1 MKRLIFLLFFCITN
15 IVSAQENKDLDH
27 DGIPDSVDFDA
38 DKLKIVC
45 KLSSLHFKPVYSKEI
60 ETSGDFAGVR
70 YTKNGFEFYI
80 SLMRAGYAAQ
90 FRYESKDKTIRLIGM
105 SRYEFGPA
113 NNDGSGESSVNL
125 LTNNYIGEWN
135 YYDLDKSRLIK
146 MPTIKT
152 KMTFKKTFLTGF
164 DESIL
169 YDFGSQCSELYLAK
183 KEKMIHDS
191 NQIRSH
197 KK

>member
-1 MKRLIFLLFFCITN
+1 MKRLVFLLFFSITN
-15 IVSAQENKDLDH
+15 IISAQEKDLDQ
-27 DGIPDSVDFDA
+27 DGIPDSVDFDTQ
-38 DKLKIVC
+38 KLKIIC
-45 KLSSLHFKPVYSKEI
+45 KLSSLDFKPIYSKEI
-60 ETSGDFAGVR
+60 ETSGDFTGVS

-80 SLMRAGYAAQ
+80 DFMRAGYSAQ
-90 FRYESKDKTIRLIGM
+90 FRYEPKDKTIRLIGM

-125 LTNNYIGEWN
+125 LTDDYIGEWN

-146 MPTIKT
+146 MPTIIT
-152 KMTFKKTFLTGF
+152 KLTFKKTFLIDF
-164 DESIL
+164 DESVL
-169 YDFGSQCSELYLAK
+169 YDFGSRCSELYLAK
-183 KEKMIHDS
+183 KEKLIHS

>member
-1 MKRLIFLLFFCITN
+1 MKRLVFLLFFSITN
-15 IVSAQENKDLDH
+15 IISAQENDLDQ
-27 DGIPDSVDFDA
+27 DGIPDSVDFDTQ
-38 DKLKIVC
+38 KLKIIC
-45 KLSSLHFKPVYSKEI
+45 KLSSLDFKPIYSKEI
-60 ETSGDFAGVR
+60 ETSGDFTGVS

-80 SLMRAGYAAQ
+80 DFMRAGYSAQ
-90 FRYESKDKTIRLIGM
+90 FRYEPKDKTIRLIGM

-125 LTNNYIGEWN
+125 LTDDYIGEWN

-146 MPTIKT
+146 MPTIIT
-152 KMTFKKTFLTGF
+152 KLTFKKTFLIDF
-164 DESIL
+164 DESVL
-169 YDFGSQCSELYLAK
+169 YDFGSRCSELYLAK
-183 KEKMIHDS
+183 KEKLIHS

>member
-1 MKRLIFLLFFCITN
+1 MKRLVFLLFYSITN
-15 IVSAQENKDLDH
+15 IISAQEKDLDQ
-27 DGIPDSVDFDA
+27 DGIPDSVYFDTQ
-38 DKLKIVC
+38 KLKIIC
-45 KLSSLHFKPVYSKEI
+45 KLSSLDFKPIYSKEI
-60 ETSGDFAGVR
+60 ETSGDFTGVS

-80 SLMRAGYAAQ
+80 DFMRAGYSAQ
-90 FRYESKDKTIRLIGM
+90 FRYEPKDKTIRLIGM

-125 LTNNYIGEWN
+125 LTDDYIGEWN

-146 MPTIKT
+146 MPTIIT
-152 KMTFKKTFLTGF
+152 KLTFKKTFLIDF
-164 DESIL
+164 DESVI
-169 YDFGSQCSELYLAK
+169 YDFGSRCSEFYLAK
-183 KEKMIHDS
+183 KEKLIHS

>member
-1 MKRLIFLLFFCITN
+1 MKRLVFLLFFSITN
-15 IVSAQENKDLDH
+15 IISAQEKDLDL
-27 DGIPDSVDFDA
+27 DGVPDSVDFDTQ
-38 DKLKIVC
+38 KLKIIC
-45 KLSSLHFKPVYSKEI
+45 KLSSLDFKPIYSKEI
-60 ETSGDFAGVR
+60 ETSGDFTGVS

-80 SLMRAGYAAQ
+80 GFMRAGYSAQ
-90 FRYESKDKTIRLIGM
+90 FRYEPKDKTIRLIGM

-125 LTNNYIGEWN
+125 LTDDYIGEWN

-146 MPTIKT
+146 MPTIIT
-152 KMTFKKTFLTGF
+152 KLTFKKTFLIDF
-164 DESIL
+164 DESVL
-169 YDFGSQCSELYLAK
+169 YDFGSRCSELYLAK
-183 KEKMIHDS
+183 KEKLIHS

>member
-1 MKRLIFLLFFCITN
+1 MKRLVFLLFFSITN
-15 IVSAQENKDLDH
+15 IISAQEKDLDQ
-27 DGIPDSVDFDA
+27 DGVPDSVYFDTQ
-38 DKLKIVC
+38 KLKIIC
-45 KLSSLHFKPVYSKEI
+45 KLSSLDFKPIYSKEI
-60 ETSGDFAGVR
+60 EKSGDFTGVS

-80 SLMRAGYAAQ
+80 DFMRAGYSAQ
-90 FRYESKDKTIRLIGM
+90 FRYEPKDKTIRLIGM

-125 LTNNYIGEWN
+125 LTDGYIGEWN

-146 MPTIKT
+146 MPTIIT
-152 KMTFKKTFLTGF
+152 KLTFKKTFLIDF
-164 DESIL
+164 DESVL
-169 YDFGSQCSELYLAK
+169 YDFGSRCSELYLAK
-183 KEKMIHDS
+183 KEKLIHS

>member
-1 MKRLIFLLFFCITN
+1 MKRLIFLLFFSITN
-15 IVSAQENKDLDH
+15 IISAQEKDLDH
-27 DGIPDSVDFDA
+27 DGVSDSVDFDTQ
-38 DKLKIVC
+38 KLKIIC
-45 KLSSLHFKPVYSKEI
+45 KLSSLDFKQIYSKEI
-60 ETSGDFAGVR
+60 EKSGDFTGVS

-80 SLMRAGYAAQ
+80 DFMRAGYSAQ
-90 FRYESKDKTIRLIGM
+90 FRYEPKDKTIRLIGM

-125 LTNNYIGEWN
+125 LTDDYIGEWN

-146 MPTIKT
+146 MPTIIT
-152 KMTFKKTFLTGF
+152 KLTFKKTFLIDF
-164 DESIL
+164 DESVI
-169 YDFGSQCSELYLAK
+169 YDFGSRCSELYLAK
-183 KEKMIHDS
+183 KEKLIHS

>member
-1 MKRLIFLLFFCITN
+1 
-15 IVSAQENKDLDH
+15 
-27 DGIPDSVDFDA
+27 
-38 DKLKIVC
+38 
-45 KLSSLHFKPVYSKEI
+45 
-60 ETSGDFAGVR
+60 
-70 YTKNGFEFYI
+70 
-80 SLMRAGYAAQ
+80 MRAGYAAQ
-90 FRYESKDKTIRLIGM
+90 FRYEPKDKKIRLIGM

-113 NNDGSGESSVNL
+113 NNDGSGKSSVNL
-125 LTNNYIGEWN
+125 LTNDYIGEWN

-152 KMTFKKTFLTGF
+152 KMTFKKKFLTDF
-164 DESIL
+164 DESVL

-183 KEKMIHDS
+183 KEKLIHNS

>member
-1 MKRLIFLLFFCITN
+1 MKRLVFLLFFSITN
-15 IVSAQENKDLDH
+15 IISAQEKDLDH
-27 DGIPDSVDFDA
+27 DGVSDSVYFDTQ
-38 DKLKIVC
+38 KLKIIC
-45 KLSSLHFKPVYSKEI
+45 KLSSLDFKPIYSKEI
-60 ETSGDFAGVR
+60 ETSGDFTGVS

-80 SLMRAGYAAQ
+80 DFMRAGYSAQ
-90 FRYESKDKTIRLIGM
+90 FRYEPKDKTIRLIGM

-125 LTNNYIGEWN
+125 LTDNYIGEWN

-146 MPTIKT
+146 MPTIIT
-152 KMTFKKTFLTGF
+152 KLTFKKTFLIDF
-164 DESIL
+164 DESVL
-169 YDFGSQCSELYLAK
+169 YDFGSRCSELYLAK
-183 KEKMIHDS
+183 KEKLIHS

>member
-1 MKRLIFLLFFCITN
+1 MKRLVFLLFFSITN
-15 IVSAQENKDLDH
+15 IISAQEKDLDQ
-27 DGIPDSVDFDA
+27 DGIPDSVDFDTQ
-38 DKLKIVC
+38 KLKIIC
-45 KLSSLHFKPVYSKEI
+45 KLSSLDFKPIYSKEI
-60 ETSGDFAGVR
+60 ETSGDFTGVS

-80 SLMRAGYAAQ
+80 DFMRAGYSAQ
-90 FRYESKDKTIRLIGM
+90 FRYEPKDKTIRLIGM

-125 LTNNYIGEWN
+125 LTDGYIGEWN

-146 MPTIKT
+146 MPTIIT
-152 KMTFKKTFLTGF
+152 KLTFKKTFLIDF
-164 DESIL
+164 DESVL
-169 YDFGSQCSELYLAK
+169 YDFGSRCSELYLAK
-183 KEKMIHDS
+183 KEKLIHS

>member
-1 MKRLIFLLFFCITN
+1 MKRLVFLLFFSITN
-15 IVSAQENKDLDH
+15 IISAQEKDLDH
-27 DGIPDSVDFDA
+27 DGVPDSVNFDTQ
-38 DKLKIVC
+38 KLKIIC
-45 KLSSLHFKPVYSKEI
+45 KLSSLDFKPIYSKEI
-60 ETSGDFAGVR
+60 ETSGDFTGVS

-80 SLMRAGYAAQ
+80 DFMRAGYSAQ
-90 FRYESKDKTIRLIGM
+90 FRYEPKDKTIRLIGM

-125 LTNNYIGEWN
+125 LTDDYIGEWN

-146 MPTIKT
+146 MPTIIT
-152 KMTFKKTFLTGF
+152 KLTFKKTFLIDF
-164 DESIL
+164 DESVL
-169 YDFGSQCSELYLAK
+169 YDFGSRCSELYLAK
-183 KEKMIHDS
+183 KEKLIHS

>member
-1 MKRLIFLLFFCITN
+1 MKRLVFLLFFSITN
-15 IVSAQENKDLDH
+15 IISAQEKDLDQ
-27 DGIPDSVDFDA
+27 DGVPDSVYFDTQ
-38 DKLKIVC
+38 KLKIIC
-45 KLSSLHFKPVYSKEI
+45 KLSSLDFKPIYSKEI
-60 ETSGDFAGVR
+60 ETSGDFTGVS

-80 SLMRAGYAAQ
+80 DFMRAGYSAQ
-90 FRYESKDKTIRLIGM
+90 FRYEPKDKTIRLIGM

-125 LTNNYIGEWN
+125 LTDDYIGEWN

-146 MPTIKT
+146 MPTIIT
-152 KMTFKKTFLTGF
+152 KLTFKKTFLIDF
-164 DESIL
+164 DESVL
-169 YDFGSQCSELYLAK
+169 YDFGSRCSELYLAK
-183 KEKMIHDS
+183 KEKLIHS